1 MRAVGSIHAARAARN
16 AHCGLTGLRTSGLR
30 RVGKGASSNIFAC
43 KKISRAVPTRARSPL
58 PTAWAKSQVSARRVA
73 TLAVGDFAHPTS
85 YCCPPTSARGKLQR
99 GGTPC
104 GNNLS
109 CCCPVRLGGAAGLA
123 GAEADASA
131 AGAASAGAAVATT
144 GFLQSVSQTS

>member
-1 MRAVGSIHAARAARN
+1 M
-16 AHCGLTGLRTSGLR
+16 
-30 RVGKGASSNIFAC
+30 GKGAASNIFAC

-73 TLAVGDFAHPTS
+73 TLQWAILPTLQAAS
-85 YCCPPTSARGKLQR
+85 DCRCAPLPTLRAARGKLQR

-123 GAEADASA
+123 GAGAVASA
-131 AGAASAGAAVATT
+131 VGAASAGAAVATA

>member
-1 MRAVGSIHAARAARN
+1 M
-16 AHCGLTGLRTSGLR
+16 
-30 RVGKGASSNIFAC
+30 GKGAPSNIFAC
-43 KKISRAVPTRARSPL
+43 KKNLARRAHAGAIPTADHVGKIASKREVCQRLQWAIL
-58 PTAWAKSQVSARRVA
+58 PTLRA
-73 TLAVGDFAHPTS
+73 P
-85 YCCPPTSARGKLQR
+85 RGKLQR

>member
-1 MRAVGSIHAARAARN
+1 MHAVGSIHAARASRN
-16 AHCGLTGLRTSGLR
+16 AHRGLIDLLILTGPAQT
-30 RVGKGASSNIFAC
+30 
-43 KKISRAVPTRARSPL
+43 
-58 PTAWAKSQVSARRVA
+58 
-73 TLAVGDFAHPTS
+73 
-85 YCCPPTSARGKLQR
+85 RGKLQR

-123 GAEADASA
+123 GAGADASA

>member
-1 MRAVGSIHAARAARN
+1 QRVG
-16 AHCGLTGLRTSGLR
+16 GQR
-30 RVGKGASSNIFAC
+30 RVVEHPRVQ
-43 KKISRAVPTRARSPL
+43 KKSRAPCPRGRQSGARPRRVSLRKPASDCRSAPL
-58 PTAWAKSQVSARRVA
+58 PTPRA
-73 TLAVGDFAHPTS
+73 
-85 YCCPPTSARGKLQR
+85 ARGKLQR

-123 GAEADASA
+123 GAGAVASA
-131 AGAASAGAAVATT
+131 VGAASAGAGVATT

>member
-1 MRAVGSIHAARAARN
+1 VPGEKDVAKR
-16 AHCGLTGLRTSGLR
+16 GLTPTGPLQKGGQRRVLQHLRLQKNLARRAHAGAIPTAD
-30 RVGKGASSNIFAC
+30 RVGKIASKREAC
-43 KKISRAVPTRARSPL
+43 GNACSGR
-58 PTAWAKSQVSARRVA
+58 
-73 TLAVGDFAHPTS
+73 F
-85 YCCPPTSARGKLQR
+85 CPPYEPPRGKLQR

-123 GAEADASA
+123 GAGAADASA
-131 AGAASAGAAVATT
+131 AGAASAGAVVATT